1 MKTFDATVVATI
13 TMSVDAP
20 SFATAMDKVKNTI
33 PDAVFSKQKG
43 KMLYAIS
50 IEDIHLT
57 EVSIMDGS
65 TSHDKDLIMQIN
77 KCYVKSRELFY
88 DIIRLLANRDA
99 DEFDDSIDLVTDNIK
114 DIAYHYLHAIADDQ
128 DLQTIANYCRV

>member
-13 TMSVDAP
+13 TMSVDAE
-20 SFATAMDKVKNTI
+20 TKKDAMDIVHFRL
-33 PDAVFSKQKG
+33 PSKTLCPYNG
-43 KMLYAIS
+43 RVIYHLT

-65 TSHDKDLIMQIN
+65 TSHDKDLIVQIN
-77 KCYVKSRELFY
+77 TCYAQRRDLFY
-88 DIIRLLANRDA
+88 EIIRLLAQRDV
-99 DEFDDSIDLVTDNIK
+99 DEFDDSIDVNTASIK

>member
-1 MKTFDATVVATI
+1 MKTFDATIVATI
-13 TMSVDAP
+13 TMSVDAE
-20 SFATAMDKVKNTI
+20 TKRDAMDIVHFRL
-33 PDAVFSKQKG
+33 PSQKLCPYDG
-43 KMLYAIS
+43 RVVYHLP

-77 KCYVKSRELFY
+77 RCYVKSRELFY

-114 DIAYHYLHAIADDQ
+114 DIAYYYLHAIADDQ

>member
-1 MKTFDATVVATI
+1 MKTFDATIVATI
-13 TMSVDAP
+13 TMSVDAE
-20 SFATAMDKVKNTI
+20 TKRDAMDIVHFRL
-33 PDAVFSKQKG
+33 PSQKLCPYDG
-43 KMLYAIS
+43 RVIYHLA

-77 KCYVKSRELFY
+77 RCYVKSRELFY

-114 DIAYHYLHAIADDQ
+114 DIAYYYLHAIADDQ